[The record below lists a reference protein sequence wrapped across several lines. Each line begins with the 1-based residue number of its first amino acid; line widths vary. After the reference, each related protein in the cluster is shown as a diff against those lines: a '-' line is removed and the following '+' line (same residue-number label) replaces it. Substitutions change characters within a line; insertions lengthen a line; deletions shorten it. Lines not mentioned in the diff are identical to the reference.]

1 MTEESNE
8 KRRRRKRKRERNG
21 SDESHYARPSRRS
34 RERKRSRSK
43 ATKRRRRR
51 RREQERSLSPRK
63 IVNRWWDRLLDV
75 ADKRSFSEGASEYEA
90 NQTTSDYVL
99 NTLGLAAWGAL
110 FPILSIIATQL
121 AGAEQA
127 GMFSMAFTTATLLL
141 YVGNYGVRTYQVSD
155 IDEADSFAS
164 YQVQRILTVII
175 MLIMGWLWC
184 AIKGYDQ
191 DMTLITWGAFG
202 FRAVDALADV
212 YEGRLQQTGKLY
224 LSGVSQAVR
233 SVLGIV
239 VFFLLL
245 LVTRNLVIASIGM
258 AISAVA
264 SFVLLS
270 MPLAFLETPKSR
282 SADRLEIVELFVEC
296 FPSFA
301 ALFLFALIETVP
313 KFAMEGVLPYDSQVY
328 FNAIYFPAQA
338 ILMMV
343 GFVYKPQL
351 VRIASVWADKSQRAR
366 FDVTVFAMLA
376 VCAVVTV
383 VMLFVFGAVGVWL
396 NGVMYGVDF
405 EPYRMAQYLMI
416 VAGGFSAGIDFL
428 YQVIT
433 VLRRQAQATV
443 TYFVSF
449 VLVVLAAIILIRLVG
464 FDGAV
469 YSYLAVMV
477 ALFVM
482 LGVQYALI
490 RYKRS

>member
-1 MTEESNE
+1 MTEKSKERTRKRKHKREGSDSRYYAKSGE
-8 KRRRRKRKRERNG
+8 RSRSRKGSRSKSAKKSKRRRREREHTLN
-21 SDESHYARPSRRS
+21 P
-34 RERKRSRSK
+34 REV
-43 ATKRRRRR
+43 
-51 RREQERSLSPRK
+51 
-63 IVNRWWDRLLDV
+63 VNRWWDRLLDV
-75 ADKRSFSEGASEYEA
+75 ADKRSFSKGASEYEA
-90 NQTTSDYVL
+90 NQTTNDYVL

-164 YQVQRILTVII
+164 YQVQRIITVVI
-175 MLIMGWLWC
+175 MLLMGWMWC
-184 AIKGYDQ
+184 AVKGYDQ

-212 YEGRLQQTGKLY
+212 YEGRLQQMGKLY

-233 SVLGIV
+233 SVLGII
-239 VFFLLL
+239 VFFILL
-245 LVTRNLVIASIGM
+245 LVTRNLVVASIGM

-264 SFVLLS
+264 TFVLLS
-270 MPLAFLETPKSR
+270 LPLAFMETPKSR
-282 SADRLEIVELFVEC
+282 SIDRTEIIELFVEC

-313 KFAMEGVLPYDSQVY
+313 KFAMEGVLPYDNQVF

-338 ILMMV
+338 ILMIV

-351 VRIASVWADKSQRAR
+351 VRIASVWADKSKRAS
-366 FDVTVFAMLA
+366 FDVIVFAMLM
-376 VCAVVTV
+376 VCVAVTV

-396 NGVMYGVDF
+396 NGLMYGVDF

-416 VAGGFSAGIDFL
+416 IAGGFSAGIDFL

-433 VLRRQAQATV
+433 VLRRQAQATI

-449 VLVVLAAIILIRLVG
+449 VLVTLAAIILIRLVG

-490 RYKRS
+490 RYKRT